1 MPARTRISASPNR
14 ARILATG
21 AGDFR
26 LQLAHF
32 AIQMKLGR
40 TWRSDHVFGMRSKLR
55 VPMHRNIARTSAPA
69 TPSYLRINF
78 LMSSTTYR
86 TPALSGIAG
95 TKGQAEACCPFRSIP
110 NLGDATVLSPI
121 NPARHARPLGC
132 AWLRA
137 ALRLLRRG
145 LTGAAGRGLPAVSGR
160 GASRLRNSAP
170 PGGRTRRYC

>member
-55 VPMHRNIARTSAPA
+55 VPMHRNIARTAAPA
-69 TPSYLRINF
+69 TPSYQRINF
-78 LMSSTTYR
+78 LMPSITYLPLPS
-86 TPALSGIAG
+86 PALEA
-95 TKGQAEACCPFRSIP
+95 TKGEAEACCPFRSIP

-145 LTGAAGRGLPAVSGR
+145 LTGATGPRPSGSV
-160 GASRLRNSAP
+160 GARRVPYKKFGPS
-170 PGGRTRRYC
+170 GGPNKAL

>member
-69 TPSYLRINF
+69 TPSHQRINF
-78 LMSSTTYR
+78 LMPSITYLPLPS
-86 TPALSGIAG
+86 PALEA
-95 TKGQAEACCPFRSIP
+95 TKGEAEACCPFRSIP
-110 NLGDATVLSPI
+110 NLGDATVLAPI
-121 NPARHARPLGC
+121 NAARHARPLGC

-137 ALRLLRRG
+137 SSRLLRRG
-145 LTGAAGRGLPAVSGR
+145 LTGAAGHGLPAVSGR

-170 PGGRTRRYC
+170 AGGPNKAL